1 MALGVIADGADEP
14 DVGAEAGSGDRL
26 IRAFAA
32 RAAVEDAVGDGFTGA
47 GGALDAGGEVDV
59 DRADD
64 GELSGDEK
72 AFRSVE

>member
-32 RAAVEDAVGDGFTGA
+32 RAAVEDAVGDRFA
-47 GGALDAGGEVDV
+47 GPGERWT
-59 DRADD
+59 RAV
-64 GELSGDEK
+64 
-72 AFRSVE
+72 RSTLIAPTTVS